1 MTRFVRFNIVGLL
14 GFGVQLAVLVSL
26 QRAGWPVLLAAV
38 VAVEA
43 AVLHNFV
50 WHERW
55 TWAGVRVGSC
65 AGRLARFHAVNGLI
79 SLSGN
84 AIITV
89 ALADAGVSVALA
101 NICAVV
107 ACAAANYMAAHL
119 LVFCA
124 TTWPSFDGHL
134 H

>member
-1 MTRFVRFNIVGLL
+1 MTRFVRFNIVGIL
-14 GFGVQLAVLVSL
+14 GFGVQLGVLL
-26 QRAGWPVLLAAV
+26 LLERAGWPVFFAAL

-43 AVLHNFV
+43 AVLHNFM

-55 TWAGVRVGSC
+55 TWADVRAGSR

-79 SLSGN
+79 SLGGN

-89 ALADAGVSVALA
+89 ALADAGVAIPIA

-107 ACAAANYMAAHL
+107 ACAAANFMAAHL

-124 TTWPSFDGHL
+124 KTWPIFDGYL